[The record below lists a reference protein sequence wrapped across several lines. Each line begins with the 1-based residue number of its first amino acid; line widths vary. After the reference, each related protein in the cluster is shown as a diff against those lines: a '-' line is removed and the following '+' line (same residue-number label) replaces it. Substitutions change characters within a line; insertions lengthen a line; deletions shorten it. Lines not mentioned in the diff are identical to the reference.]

1 MTIRVTVTKAQ
12 VWAALA
18 LINVVSVSLN
28 LWMHHGITAILVGTL
43 AALCVWAW
51 RYERHRQLAGG

>member
-12 VWAALA
+12 FWAALA
-18 LINVVSVSLN
+18 MINVVSVSFH
-28 LWMHHGITAILVGTL
+28 LWMRHGIDAILVGML

-51 RYERHRQLAGG
+51 RYERHRQPAGR